1 MLARA
6 GYAASAWAV
15 NDGDAGDDDDE
26 DFRDPFPQVLGSK
39 SVFKKG
45 NSFPGKRFSKIVIGT
60 PPQDVL
66 YSQRN
71 RMTG

>member
-26 DFRDPFPQVLGSK
+26 DFRDPFPSLPFPRKLICFQ
-39 SVFKKG
+39 
-45 NSFPGKRFSKIVIGT
+45 NSFSGKGFSKIVIGT
-60 PPQDVL
+60 PP
-66 YSQRN
+66 
-71 RMTG
+71 RMFYILING